1 MLATY
6 SHTADIAEQVEQLHQ
21 LRPPEKERGE
31 DTSDASVLYDQSTG
45 EKSSKSPPMIDK
57 SKTKETQSKSSS
69 SDDVIVHTDD
79 GQLVFIGGKLYAHD
93 QDDSAGSANDDEDD
107 EASGWEESADS
118 KFDYDS
124 GSHTTA
130 NKNHHRK
137 SKRLKKKSGSG
148 N

>member
-1 MLATY
+1 M
-6 SHTADIAEQVEQLHQ
+6 
-21 LRPPEKERGE
+21 
-31 DTSDASVLYDQSTG
+31 
-45 EKSSKSPPMIDK
+45 
-57 SKTKETQSKSSS
+57 TKKTQSKSSS

-79 GQLVFIGGKLYAHD
+79 GRLIIIGGKLYAHD
-93 QDDSAGSANDDEDD
+93 QDESAASAKDD

-124 GSHTTA
+124 GLHTTA

-137 SKRLKKKSGSG
+137 SKRLKKKRGSG